1 MLNQITSFFF
11 KNLLQSLLNVK
22 LFKKTKNAWSLIFF
36 NAQVLPTSELF
47 IVESFLASRTRLSG
61 FKLKN
66 FLKLVF
72 KNEM

>member
-36 NAQVLPTSELF
+36 NQVLPTSEL
-47 IVESFLASRTRLSG
+47 L
-61 FKLKN
+61 FKA
-66 FLKLVF
+66 F
-72 KNEM
+72 